1 LNQRVDDI
9 MPLVNH
15 FLPNRELSL
24 SAEKELI
31 EHVWQGNVRELENTC
46 KRVAVLSPEGVIEAK
61 DFAFSEKLNIGSTSI
76 PASSSEDDSSARG
89 MQGPQNL
96 SLPNQ
101 TPAAE
106 PTKDELETA
115 MHQHQGVVA
124 RVARQF
130 GLSRQALYR
139 RLDKLG
145 IAY

>member
-1 LNQRVDDI
+1 
-9 MPLVNH
+9 
-15 FLPNRELSL
+15 
-24 SAEKELI
+24 
-31 EHVWQGNVRELENTC
+31 
-46 KRVAVLSPEGVIEAK
+46 
-61 DFAFSEKLNIGSTSI
+61 
-76 PASSSEDDSSARG
+76 
-89 MQGPQNL
+89 
-96 SLPNQ
+96 LPNQ

-115 MHQHQGVVA
+115 MRQHQGVVA